1 MTRLSTISNPYKFL
15 HVCNGLLSH
24 KPDTPNQQAYSTPVP
39 HPTPARTC
47 PQLATLNRTSP
58 MLTIHLLAVHGLSS
72 PGLPSMSVS
81 NGHIFLDCASPSY
94 DHTLAYPRSPST
106 TIDHVAPPPSHPTS
120 QGHLHAPRSARTTLP
135 PYHLSPPVPPANLLF
150 TRMGSCVP
158 HPLLT
163 LHTVLRVGY
172 QSCRSS
178 ISITATG
185 ADDEPSCAPVPFKRT
200 PPDPAPPIHYNFLE
214 MNASPTIN
222 CTRTYSPRAMLYTH
236 I

>member
-72 PGLPSMSVS
+72 PGLPPMSVS

-94 DHTLAYPRSPST
+94 DHTLAYPRSPS
-106 TIDHVAPPPSHPTS
+106 
-120 QGHLHAPRSARTTLP
+120 
-135 PYHLSPPVPPANLLF
+135 